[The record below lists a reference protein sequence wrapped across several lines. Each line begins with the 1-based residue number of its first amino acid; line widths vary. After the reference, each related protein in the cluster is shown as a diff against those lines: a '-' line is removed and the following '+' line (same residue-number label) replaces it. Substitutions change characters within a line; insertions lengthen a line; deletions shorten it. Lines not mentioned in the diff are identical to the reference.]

1 MCVRLKLPRIAFGFP
16 YQEEMKED
24 LPHFMQTHFLFLGDK
39 YLIDTCECLI
49 NNCEKCIIRKGLLNV
64 SIECYLII
72 SMIKVKLMEEYIF
85 NLLFST
91 ATLIR

>member
-39 YLIDTCECLI
+39 YLIDTCEC
-49 NNCEKCIIRKGLLNV
+49 
-64 SIECYLII
+64 
-72 SMIKVKLMEEYIF
+72 
-85 NLLFST
+85 
-91 ATLIR
+91 